1 MDAIE
6 LLNQKGINK
15 IEARNLIAEAIELE
29 AFSLKDFESRV
40 GELKEKQIATVL
52 EAIEAVTGKK
62 SAKPGAEY
70 LKFAEG
76 YILSENNSCKREAS
90 RIVGNMAADYP
101 GELEGAVEALLKNT
115 DRDTLI
121 IDLASSPGGV
131 DFEAARSLKI
141 DAQRALS
148 LPGKCAPK
156 TAAEIIK
163 QTVNLIIKEVNW

>member
-115 DRDTLI
+115 RDEGTVVRWGSAYALARI
-121 IDLASSPGGV
+121 IVLEPYKNS
-131 DFEAARSLKI
+131 
-141 DAQRALS
+141 ALV
-148 LPGKCAPK
+148 
-156 TAAEIIK
+156 
-163 QTVNLIIKEVNW
+163 QTVKEMYEAEKENGVKNQYKKALKHIKAI